1 MSALFFSQLLNGLQ
15 LGVLL
20 FLLSAGL
27 TLVFGVMNFINLT
40 HGSMYMVGAYVGA
53 MAYNLTGQF
62 VLGLG
67 AAVLASGLLALAVDR
82 LVAIHL
88 YRRDHLYQ
96 VLATFGLILFFNE
109 TARMIWGASP
119 YYTPT
124 PDSLS
129 APVEIGGF
137 SYSAYRL
144 VSLVL
149 GLAVAL
155 GCYLL
160 INRTRIGML
169 IRAGASNPRIV
180 SALGINIR
188 LLNSFLFAL
197 GGALAGFAGMV
208 SAPLLSVQP
217 GMGEPV
223 LILAMVVVVIGGIGS
238 VRGAFYAA
246 LIVGVIDTLGRSLL
260 PMLLQD
266 IFGRSAAKGAGPAVA
281 SMLIYLFMAAVLA
294 VRPQGLFPEKNR

>member
-62 VLGLG
+62 VLGLV
-67 AAVLASGLLALAVDR
+67 AAIVASGLLALAVDR

-109 TARMIWGASP
+109 SARMIWGASP

-124 PDSLS
+124 PESLS
-129 APVEIGGF
+129 VPVEFGGF
-137 SYSAYRL
+137 AYSAYRL
-144 VSLVL
+144 VSLAL
-149 GLAVAL
+149 GLAVAV

-260 PMLLQD
+260 PILLQE
-266 IFGRSAAKGAGPAVA
+266 IFGRAAAKGAGPAVA